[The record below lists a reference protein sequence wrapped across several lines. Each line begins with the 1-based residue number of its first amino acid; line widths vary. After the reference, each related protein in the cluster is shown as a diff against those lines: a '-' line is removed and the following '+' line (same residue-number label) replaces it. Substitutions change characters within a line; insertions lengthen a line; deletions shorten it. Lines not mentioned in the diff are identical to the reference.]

1 MQASNVRITELT
13 IKYIKEELSPAEEIE
28 LNEWLDSSPGNRERF
43 NERIREENILEGLAV
58 WEDARAGK
66 AAARAR
72 IDLADGDPKQSRLVQ
87 LRSRIRGAWVAAA
100 ILVIISGAWLLW
112 FNQKGASIPL
122 ANKATINND
131 LPPGGNKATLKLADG
146 AVIVLDNAQ
155 NGNLAR
161 QGVTEIVKAANGQ
174 LVYNMAGK
182 GGAVGYNT
190 VTTPPGGQYQVT
202 LPDNSK
208 VWLNAASSIRFPTAF
223 SGGKREVEITGE
235 AYFEVAKNKMMPFQ
249 VKANE
254 MYVTVLGTHF
264 NIMAYHDETSIQTT
278 LLEGSVR
285 INKGS
290 QAALLS
296 PGQQARVNGQV
307 KVVNDVNT
315 EEAVAWKN
323 GSFEFNGAD
332 IETVMRTLAR
342 WYNVDIKYEGNMTS
356 RRLTAQVDRNKNASE
371 VLQILESA
379 GYHFRID
386 GKTIIVLP

>member
-161 QGVTEIVKAANGQ
+161 QGVTDIVKAANGQ

-190 VTTPPGGQYQVT
+190 VTTPPGGQYQVS